1 MVNAV
6 LNPANNAQQDQ
17 AVAPEFRAI
26 REPAVNARG
35 LGSPRKSRVMSSI
48 SFWAQNQAAH
58 GAAAAAHD
66 RIFNDT
72 SVSKLFT
79 GGNPSA
85 SKTPNV
91 MSTESPYAV
100 INTFGQV
107 FLNSSLSRAIL
118 AAQEGNDR
126 VKALT
131 AKQQGNGLPPPS
143 GDLSSQVT
151 FSGSL
156 GVNFGPDGPAQ
167 GGGYHFVSG
176 AALKANFKASFGA
189 KMSNGEFIDTYS
201 ILGNTLTGSTSGPD
215 AHDVFTLTLHPD
227 SGLYTFK
234 LLAPID
240 QKTTKGSFNKVFL
253 NSLFQAVSSTG
264 QKQSIPTV
272 EMDVY
277 NDYGSVQSQGNWA
290 LLHEGSL
297 TYKDPNSV
305 TLSNTDAVANATGS
319 STSAAKAYT
328 VPTDPR
334 TTYGYT
340 TSTSAG
346 LGVIN
351 SVNIFS

>member
-1 MVNAV
+1 
-6 LNPANNAQQDQ
+6 
-17 AVAPEFRAI
+17 
-26 REPAVNARG
+26 
-35 LGSPRKSRVMSSI
+35 MSSGI
-48 SFWAQNQAAH
+48 SFWAQNQASH
-58 GAAAAAHD
+58 AASQAAND
-66 RIFNDT
+66 RFFDNT
-72 SVSKLFT
+72 AASKLFT
-79 GGNPSA
+79 SGSSSSTAPS
-85 SKTPNV
+85 V
-91 MSTESPYAV
+91 LSTQSPYAV

-107 FLNSSLSRAIL
+107 FLNASMSRAIL
-118 AAQEGNDR
+118 AAQAGTDR
-126 VKALT
+126 VKQLT
-131 AKQQGNGLPPPS
+131 AQQQGNNLPPPG

-156 GVNFGPDGPAQ
+156 GVNFGAAGPAQ

-176 AALKANFKASFGA
+176 DALKTNFKAAFGA

-201 ILGNTLTGSTSGPD
+201 ILGNTLTGSTSGPN
-215 AHDVFTLTLHPD
+215 AHDVFTLTLKPD
-227 SGLYTFK
+227 TGLYTFQ

-240 QKTTKGSFNKVFL
+240 QKTTKGSFNAVFL
-253 NSLFQAVSSTG
+253 NSLFQATNANG

-272 EMDVY
+272 EMDIY

-297 TYKDPNSV
+297 TYKDASTI
-305 TLSNTDAVANATGS
+305 TLSNTDAVTNATGS
-319 STSAAKAYT
+319 SASTPKTYT

>member
-1 MVNAV
+1 
-6 LNPANNAQQDQ
+6 
-17 AVAPEFRAI
+17 
-26 REPAVNARG
+26 
-35 LGSPRKSRVMSSI
+35 MSSI

-58 GAAAAAHD
+58 AAAQAAND
-66 RIFNDT
+66 RFFDSAT
-72 SVSKLFT
+72 TTAKLFT
-79 GGNPSA
+79 NGNPSA
-85 SKTPNV
+85 SKAPSV

-107 FLNSSLSRAIL
+107 FLNASMSRAIL
-118 AAQEGNDR
+118 AAQAGADR

-131 AKQQGNGLPPPS
+131 AKQQGNSLPPPS

-156 GVNFGPDGPAQ
+156 GINFGPDGPAQ

-176 AALKANFKASFGA
+176 AALKENFKAAFGA

-201 ILGNTLTGSTSGPD
+201 VLGNTLTGSTSGPN

-234 LLAPID
+234 LVGPID

-253 NSLFQAVSSTG
+253 NSLFEAKSSTG
-264 QKQSIPTV
+264 QRQSIPSI
-272 EMDVY
+272 EIDIY
-277 NDYGSVQSQGNWA
+277 NDYGTAQSKGNWA

-297 TYKDPNSV
+297 TYKDPNTV
-305 TLSNTDAVANATGS
+305 ELGNTDAIANATGS
-319 STSAAKAYT
+319 KAKTAYT

-346 LGVIN
+346 MGVIN
-351 SVNIFS
+351 AVNIFS

>member
-1 MVNAV
+1 M
-6 LNPANNAQQDQ
+6 
-17 AVAPEFRAI
+17 
-26 REPAVNARG
+26 
-35 LGSPRKSRVMSSI
+35 SI
-48 SFWAQNQAAH
+48 SFWAQNQASH
-58 GAAAAAHD
+58 AAAAAAND
-66 RIFNDT
+66 RLFSDT
-72 SVSKLFT
+72 TVSKLFT

-85 SKTPNV
+85 SKAPSVLSTP
-91 MSTESPYAV
+91 SPYAV

-107 FLNSSLSRAIL
+107 FLNGSMSRAIL
-118 AAQEGNDR
+118 AAQAGADR

-131 AKQQGNGLPPPS
+131 AKQQGNGLPPPA

-167 GGGYHFVSG
+167 GGGYRLVSG
-176 AALKANFKASFGA
+176 AALKTNFKAAFGA

-201 ILGNTLTGSTSGPD
+201 TLGNTLTGSTSGPN

-253 NSLFQAVSSTG
+253 NSLFEAVSSSG

-297 TYKDPNSV
+297 TYKDASTV
-305 TLSNTDAVANATGS
+305 DLGNTAAVASATGA
-319 STSAAKAYT
+319 SAKTPYT

-340 TSTSAG
+340 TSTAAG